1 MDPPPPWILLLQNG
15 LGGEERIAAAAPQ
28 AVVLGGICDI
38 SCSRLGPAH
47 VCHDA
52 YGLMRL
58 DPLQDSTE
66 ARLACAA
73 VADDWGLRTLEL
85 LSNPALRQRLLTVM
99 EEVVA
104 AATADGAQLEEALL
118 PTFLSKTEAMVSDTP
133 SMQLDAEAG
142 RPLELEVIYRE
153 PLRRAPRHG
162 VAMPETTRLLK
173 ELEAL

>member
-1 MDPPPPWILLLQNG
+1 MKNG
-15 LGGEERIAAAAPQ
+15 SLP
-28 AVVLGGICDI
+28 L
-38 SCSRLGPAH
+38 RLA
-47 VCHDA
+47 
-52 YGLMRL
+52 
-58 DPLQDSTE
+58 PLQDSTE

-99 EEVVA
+99 EEVLA